1 MIENKLISVI
11 IGTAVVSA
19 VWKVFEHRTQQDAN
33 RKMAADKERTNY
45 EQIHPLQVKAVS
57 ICRKWTGTPCTSDD
71 DIRKFI
77 RLYAEQRALQ
87 IHKVPVKSNPQLQQ
101 ETEEIHDYSR
111 KFMEFFNKKDYTLTD
126 RYPTCG
132 DYKAFLTFHWALY
145 TANNV
150 SKEPSPYPKYKGGQ
164 EDLATH
170 SLAFAWMKKHH
181 CNSEIQEI
189 DDFQKAIR
197 PQFLAI
203 QRDIYPKK

>member
-1 MIENKLISVI
+1 MTRCTLISFNATIV
-11 IGTAVVSA
+11 TAVLWQVY
-19 VWKVFEHRTQQDAN
+19 EH
-33 RKMAADKERTNY
+33 RKMAAEKERTNY
-45 EQIHPLQVKAVS
+45 EQIRPLQVKA
-57 ICRKWTGTPCTSDD
+57 IRNCQRWTNTPCTSDD

-77 RLYAEQRALQ
+77 RLYAQQRAL
-87 IHKVPVKSNPQLQQ
+87 IEHKVHVKSNPQMQQ

-111 KFMEFFNKKDYTLTD
+111 KFMEFFNKKDYSLTN

-132 DYKAFLTFHWALY
+132 EYKTFLTFHWALY

-150 SKEPSPYPKYKGGQ
+150 SKEPSPHQQYKGGQ

-170 SLAFAWMKKHH
+170 NLALAWMKKH
-181 CNSEIQEI
+181 CDSEIQEI
-189 DDFQKAIR
+189 DDFQKVIR